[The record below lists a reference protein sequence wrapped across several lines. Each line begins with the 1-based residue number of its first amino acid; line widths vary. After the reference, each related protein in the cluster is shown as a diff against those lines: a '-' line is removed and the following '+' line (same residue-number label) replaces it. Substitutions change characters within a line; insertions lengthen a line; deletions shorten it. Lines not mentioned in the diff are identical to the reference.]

1 VLGQRRRRAARLR
14 QQGQQGRLG
23 GRDGTALGTVN
34 LNASAIAIA
43 AGRAHNCAILFGGDV
58 KCWGYGSGGQLGYD
72 SNDNKGDAEG
82 DMARLGTVNLNAS
95 AIAITAGYYHTCA
108 ILVGGSVKCWGRNEH
123 GQLGYDSEDSKGGAE
138 GEMAALGTVN
148 LNASA
153 IAITA
158 GGDHTCAILVGGS
171 VKCWGD
177 GDSGRL
183 GYDSKDNKG
192 NTAGDMAR
200 LGTVAVGASVE
211 TCLLEPSPPHS
222 KVTLSVTLSVTP
234 SSWCNGLHSP
244 KEGVTPSFWW
254 KIGGYTLFGEKRV

>member
-1 VLGQRRRRAARLR
+1 MLGQRRRRAARLR

-82 DMARLGTVNLNAS
+82 DMAR
-95 AIAITAGYYHTCA
+95 
-108 ILVGGSVKCWGRNEH
+108 
-123 GQLGYDSEDSKGGAE
+123 
-138 GEMAALGTVN
+138 LGTVN